1 MRHFLSVALA
11 AVLLAAF
18 TPAATAQMKPAAPAE
33 AQELVDAR
41 RLLRTGEGPAALAL
55 VDKAIAA
62 KPQDPGARFLKGVIL
77 SEMNRPDEAFQ
88 VFFVLTQ
95 DHPELAEPYNNMGV
109 IYAARGD
116 FERARQALETAVLA
130 RPDYG
135 VAYENLGDVYAQL
148 SIRAYERATQLPGAT
163 RAAGA
168 KLALARELA
177 AYAPRAKPVPVKP

>member
-1 MRHFLSVALA
+1 MRQLILAGLSALFVALA
-11 AVLLAAF
+11 
-18 TPAATAQMKPAAPAE
+18 TPAGAQTKPAASTE
-33 AQELVDAR
+33 APELLDAR
-41 RLLRTGEGPAALAL
+41 RLVRAGEAQAALAL
-55 VDKAIAA
+55 VEKAIAA
-62 KPQDPGARFLKGVIL
+62 KPQDPDARFLKGVIL

-116 FERARQALETAVLA
+116 YERARQALETAILA

-148 SIRAYERATQLPGAT
+148 SIRAYERAAQLPGAT

-177 AYAPRAKPVPVKP
+177 AYAPRAKPAAGKP